1 MYVID
6 GAAPGSVGSSTMQ
19 VDSETV
25 VGASVNIDEATFS
38 IRGAEDAS
46 APCVIKRD
54 EKNQPADEDAANLAE
69 GMRGFM
75 EMGEKKMA
83 ELQDAG
89 IDTMPILSEDT
100 DGYGTRSGEG
110 MMPSSVS
117 ASPIKNATG
126 WAAAPADAKEF
137 TILLSKGMVRRVG
150 LILKNENGIL

>member
-1 MYVID
+1 
-6 GAAPGSVGSSTMQ
+6 
-19 VDSETV
+19 
-25 VGASVNIDEATFS
+25 
-38 IRGAEDAS
+38 
-46 APCVIKRD
+46 
-54 EKNQPADEDAANLAE
+54 
-69 GMRGFM
+69 
-75 EMGEKKMA
+75 MA

-100 DGYGTRSGEG
+100 DGYGTRFGEG
-110 MMPSSVS
+110 MMPSAVS

>member
-1 MYVID
+1 
-6 GAAPGSVGSSTMQ
+6 MQ

-100 DGYGTRSGEG
+100 DGYGTRFGEG
-110 MMPSSVS
+110 MMPSAVS
-117 ASPIKNATG
+117 ASPISRFST
-126 WAAAPADAKEF
+126 
-137 TILLSKGMVRRVG
+137 TQS
-150 LILKNENGIL
+150 